1 LLRSPR
7 SRTHF
12 LQIPFGERVMQN
24 PMQTPYAGFW
34 RRLSAG
40 VVDFGLWLPLTYVG
54 AIIETVSPAA
64 SIATAVLTQV
74 LYYVYVVPI
83 TKRFGGTLGKLAVGI
98 RVRPLDGGAL
108 TWRHVWRR
116 SIVDLASSIT
126 LVAGTIAGHAAVEFN
141 AYRVASWGD
150 RATLLQSAVP
160 WYEWASNVYLA
171 WLLSEFVVVLLN
183 SRRRAL
189 HDFIAGTVVI
199 VSRGQPASTSRGTLS
214 APAI

>member
-1 LLRSPR
+1 M
-7 SRTHF
+7 T
-12 LQIPFGERVMQN
+12 QN
-24 PMQTPYAGFW
+24 SVETPYAGFW

-54 AIIETVSPAA
+54 AVIETLSPAA
-64 SIATAVLTQV
+64 SIATAVLTQM
-74 LYYVYVVPI
+74 LYYVYVVPV
-83 TKRFGGTLGKLAVGI
+83 TKRYGGTLGKLAVGI

-108 TWRHVWRR
+108 TWRHVWLR
-116 SIVDLASSIT
+116 SIVDLASSI
-126 LVAGTIAGHAAVEFN
+126 LIVAGTIVGHATVDFN

-160 WYEWASNVYLA
+160 WYEWASNAYLA
-171 WLLSEFVVVLLN
+171 WLMSEFVVVLLN

-199 VSRGQPASTSRGTLS
+199 VSRGQRASASESPLS
-214 APAI
+214 APVM